1 MGALILDA
9 SVLMGLLD
17 SADAH
22 HESAVSDVERA
33 DQAGRPLFAP
43 ASAYAEALVAFAR
56 ADRTDE
62 ARDAIAG
69 MGITIAPLTPTMA
82 ERAAAVRAQHKDLRL
97 PHAIVLACA
106 EELEA
111 DLLSYDERLMQVQS
125 REPDDVDSGTR
136 ETQSVA
142 PPATASE
149 PSLPPRW
156 IIEHWE
162 LVDQFESQDG

>member
-1 MGALILDA
+1 VGALILDA

-56 ADRTDE
+56 ADRMHE

-69 MGITIAPLTPTMA
+69 MGITIAPLTATMA

-111 DLLSYDERLMQVQS
+111 DLLSYDERLRHLLS
-125 REPDDVDSGTR
+125 REPSDDESRTR
-136 ETQSVA
+136 DTQSVA
-142 PPATASE
+142 PPATAAE
-149 PSLPPRW
+149 PALPPRW

>member
-1 MGALILDA
+1 VGALILDA

-33 DQAGRPLFAP
+33 DQAGVPLVAP
-43 ASAYAEALVAFAR
+43 ASAYAEALLAFAR

-62 ARDAIAG
+62 AHEAIAG
-69 MGITIAPLTPTMA
+69 MGITIAPLTATMA
-82 ERAAAVRAQHKDLRL
+82 ERAAAIRAQHKDLRL

-111 DLLSYDERLMQVQS
+111 DLLSYDERLRQVVS
-125 REPDDVDSGTR
+125 REPGDADSR
-136 ETQSVA
+136 PRDTQSAA
-142 PPATASE
+142 PLDPASE

-156 IIEHWE
+156 ITEHWAI
-162 LVDQFESQDG
+162 VDQFESQDG